1 LDGIYLLKKDAF
13 LKKKPKIM
21 YNLFSQCFF
30 GVYMSKL
37 PFSIEYMSGSS
48 FEEQY
53 DELWA
58 ERAILKAQ
66 KNMQKFSDSSASYS
80 LSDDESSSIPYE
92 RNSAFARNLD
102 ALFEEHEKPNYQEE
116 SFEEGALSK
125 SLGHSYLDMMFP
137 YEEDLNPDNDRP
149 VSPKER
155 SPVSVAESI
164 LSPRTLIKEIKPNH
178 ITSTITKKNTGH
190 FEQQVNHFVE
200 QVSNE
205 ASQSIESLPPIQTME
220 YSVFKPKRAFHLD
233 GNSALERFAE
243 EHHLQMEARNS
254 ISSISSEDGSI
265 FTDVFSDGEEM
276 PFTMSN

>member
-1 LDGIYLLKKDAF
+1 
-13 LKKKPKIM
+13 
-21 YNLFSQCFF
+21 
-30 GVYMSKL
+30 MSKL
-37 PFSIEYMSGSS
+37 PFSFEYMSGSS
-48 FEEQY
+48 FEEQH

-80 LSDDESSSIPYE
+80 LSDDESCSIPYE
-92 RNSAFARNLD
+92 RNSTFARNLD
-102 ALFEEHEKPNYQEE
+102 ALFEEDEKSKPKEE
-116 SFEEGALSK
+116 SLEVESLSK
-125 SLGHSYLDMMFP
+125 SLGHSYMDMMFP

-164 LSPRTLIKEIKPNH
+164 LSPRTLIKEIKSSH
-178 ITSTITKKNTGH
+178 ITSTITKKNTDS
-190 FEQQVNHFVE
+190 FSQQVNYFAEVITT
-200 QVSNE
+200 QT
-205 ASQSIESLPPIQTME
+205 SQSIESLPHIQTMD

-254 ISSISSEDGSI
+254 VSSISSEDGSI
-265 FTDVFSDGEEM
+265 FTDVYSDGEEM
-276 PFTMSN
+276 PFRMSN